1 MPKGYQD
8 LVAEAKKEVP
18 EISAEEVCQ
27 KVLRS
32 DDFVLLDV
40 RDPDE
45 FRAGHIQGALSIS
58 RGMLEFR
65 VGEALPSSEKPIVV
79 YCAAGSRS
87 LLAGQVLKVMGYVD
101 VHSMAGGIRRWRDL
115 GYPTLKEKQMN
126 PEQLQ
131 RYSRHILLPHV
142 GEKGQQKLLA
152 AKVLLVGA
160 GGLGSPAAT
169 YLAAAGVGRLGIV
182 DSDQVDLT
190 NLQRQILHFNKDV
203 GRPKTESAQE
213 TIKALN
219 PDVSVTTY
227 EERLAPSN
235 VNRIIGDYDLI
246 LDGADNF
253 PTKYLLNDACY
264 FAGKSL
270 IYGSIFQF
278 EGHATVFHRG
288 QGLCYRCL
296 FPVPPPAGLVPT

>member
-1 MPKGYQD
+1 MPKRYQD
-8 LVAEAKKEVP
+8 LVAEAKREVA

-27 KVLRS
+27 KVLRG
-32 DDFVLLDV
+32 DDFVILDV

-45 FRAGHIQGALSIS
+45 FRAGHLQGALSIS

-65 VGEALPSSEKPIVV
+65 VREALPSSEKPIVV
-79 YCAAGSRS
+79 YCAAGFRS
-87 LLAGQVLKVMGYVD
+87 LLAGQVLKVMGYPD
-101 VHSMAGGIRRWRDL
+101 VRSMAGGIRRWRDL
-115 GYPTLKEKQMN
+115 GYPVLKEEKMN

-160 GGLGSPAAT
+160 GGLGSPAAI

-182 DSDQVDLT
+182 DSDKVDLS
-190 NLQRQILHFNKDV
+190 NLQRQILHFSKDV

-219 PDVSVTTY
+219 PDISVTTY
-227 EERLAPSN
+227 GERLDSSN
-235 VNRIIGDYDLI
+235 VNQIIGDYDLI

-253 PTKYLLNDACY
+253 PTKYLLNDACH
-264 FAGKSL
+264 FAGKPL

-278 EGHATVFHRG
+278 EGQATVFHRG
-288 QGLCYRCL
+288 QGPCYRCL
-296 FPVPPPAGLVPT
+296 FPVPPPPGLVPT